1 MVSTLGISEFKQR
14 RFLTTHVNR
23 KWAFFSFSTR
33 WRYQICIT
41 KGLFDQ
47 NFVQNHDSN
56 QKCKKSLL
64 PVDEPEV
71 EPALLFKQLE
81 RRTSTGC
88 GLIPNLG
95 RDVDQIFGQ
104 IIFMREKTL
113 KNTNLVVSRHIKR
126 ENGSLPVDVH
136 RSKTFLLKLP
146 IVKSIPLQ
154 LFMSLWSIP

>member
-1 MVSTLGISEFKQR
+1 MSTGSEPFSLLIRVDGTKFVLLKDCLIKTLFKI
-14 RFLTTHVNR
+14 TT
-23 KWAFFSFSTR
+23 
-33 WRYQICIT
+33 
-41 KGLFDQ
+41 
-47 NFVQNHDSN
+47 

-113 KNTNLVVSRHIKR
+113 KDTNLVVSRHIKR
-126 ENGSLPVDVH
+126 EMAHFRLTCTAQKRFCLNSLLLSLY
-136 RSKTFLLKLP
+136 RSN
-146 IVKSIPLQ
+146 
-154 LFMSLWSIP
+154 SLWVYGQYRKIPKISPSMYK

>member
-23 KWAFFSFSTR
+23 KWAFFSFNTR
-33 WRYQICIT
+33 CGTKFVLLKDCLIKTLFKIT
-41 KGLFDQ
+41 T
-47 NFVQNHDSN
+47 

-113 KNTNLVVSRHIKR
+113 KDTNLVVSRHIKR

>member
-1 MVSTLGISEFKQR
+1 MSTGSEPFSLLIRVDGTKFVLLKDCLIKTLFKI
-14 RFLTTHVNR
+14 TT
-23 KWAFFSFSTR
+23 
-33 WRYQICIT
+33 
-41 KGLFDQ
+41 
-47 NFVQNHDSN
+47 
-56 QKCKKSLL
+56 QKRKKSLL

-104 IIFMREKTL
+104 IIFMREKTF
-113 KNTNLVVSRHIKR
+113 KNSNLVVSRHIKR
-126 ENGSLPVDVH
+126 ENDSLPVDVH
-136 RSKTFLLKLP
+136 RSKTFLLELP

>member
-1 MVSTLGISEFKQR
+1 MSTGSEPFSLLLRVDGTKFVLLKDCLIKTLFKI
-14 RFLTTHVNR
+14 TT
-23 KWAFFSFSTR
+23 
-33 WRYQICIT
+33 
-41 KGLFDQ
+41 
-47 NFVQNHDSN
+47 

-81 RRTSTGC
+81 RRTSTGW

-136 RSKTFLLKLP
+136 RSKCLNSLLLSLYRP
-146 IVKSIPLQ
+146 N
-154 LFMSLWSIP
+154 SLWVYGQYRKIPKISPSMYK

>member
-1 MVSTLGISEFKQR
+1 M
-14 RFLTTHVNR
+14 
-23 KWAFFSFSTR
+23 
-33 WRYQICIT
+33 
-41 KGLFDQ
+41 
-47 NFVQNHDSN
+47 
-56 QKCKKSLL
+56 
-64 PVDEPEV
+64 DEPEV

-104 IIFMREKTL
+104 IMFMRGKTL
-113 KNTNLVVSRHIKR
+113 KNTNLVALRHIKR

-136 RSKTFLLKLP
+136 RSKTFLLKIP
-146 IVKSIPLQ
+146 TIVKSIPLQ

>member
-1 MVSTLGISEFKQR
+1 MSTGSEPFPLLIRVDGTKFVLLKDCLIKTLFKI
-14 RFLTTHVNR
+14 TT
-23 KWAFFSFSTR
+23 
-33 WRYQICIT
+33 
-41 KGLFDQ
+41 
-47 NFVQNHDSN
+47 

-88 GLIPNLG
+88 ALIPNLG

-113 KNTNLVVSRHIKR
+113 EDTNLVVSRHIKR